1 MYLGLGLESRLL
13 DDGARLS
20 IHEMA
25 KFLGFDYTDVEP
37 IEAKVTEES
46 DVEDMRRYLEDTIT
60 LLGTVDDVE
69 VASKNDDT
77 SDGGTQEDEDG
88 DRD

>member
-1 MYLGLGLESRLL
+1 M
-13 DDGARLS
+13 
-20 IHEMA
+20 IA
-25 KFLGFDYTDVEP
+25 K
-37 IEAKVTEES
+37 AQES

-69 VASKNDDT
+69 VASENDDT
-77 SDGGTQEDEDG
+77 SDGGTHEDEEG